1 LRSAGLDPGISPTGL
16 HADTPSR
23 SSAAYDV
30 LEAIRGDVDRLML
43 TMIRGRRFRRRDFV
57 SQTDGRVR
65 LTAPIARELAEA
77 VLPVARQSVAPIA
90 EHLARTLAVSLGGH
104 RSQMPKLPTNLS
116 GDARSKGRDGVRKGP
131 RKAPDPSRR
140 ISRTLL
146 PPACRRCG
154 IVFED
159 AAERGRQLCDE
170 CLPAHKSDALAVA
183 SSRAATRLAD
193 LRAAGMDPA
202 HGGEAKRKRSE
213 SHRAR
218 IQEARRFEL
227 ANAPLPDREIFVR
240 DILPGLQ
247 SVSVRAMAE
256 ATGLTRAYCSMIR
269 RGLYVPHPMHW
280 EVFATAGAR
289 GGPPPGR

>member
-65 LTAPIARELAEA
+65 LTAPLARELAEA

-90 EHLARTLAVSLGGH
+90 EHLARTLAASLGDP
-104 RSQMPKLPTNLS
+104 RSQIPKLPTNLS
-116 GDARSKGRDGVRKGP
+116 GEARSKGRDGVRKGP
-131 RKAPDPSRR
+131 RKIPDSSRR

-159 AAERGRQLCDE
+159 AADRGRQLCDE
-170 CLPAHKSDALAVA
+170 CLPTQKSDALAVA

-193 LRAAGMDPA
+193 LRRNGADPA
-202 HGGEAKRKRSE
+202 HGGEAAGKRRQTQRR
-213 SHRAR
+213 HREAAKAFEAAADELPAR
-218 IQEARRFEL
+218 EVFA
-227 ANAPLPDREIFVR
+227 REI
-240 DILPGLQ
+240 LPALQ
-247 SVSVRAMAE
+247 TVPVRAMAE
-256 ATGLTRAYCSMIR
+256 ATGLTRAYSSMIR
-269 RGLYVPHPMHW
+269 RGLYVPHPRHW
-280 EVFATAGAR
+280 EALLKLQQR
-289 GGPPPGR
+289 